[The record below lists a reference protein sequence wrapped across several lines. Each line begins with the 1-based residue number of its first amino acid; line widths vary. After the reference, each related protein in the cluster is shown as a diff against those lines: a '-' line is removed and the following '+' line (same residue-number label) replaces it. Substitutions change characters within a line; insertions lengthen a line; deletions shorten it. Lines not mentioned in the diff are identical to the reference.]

1 MSDKTY
7 LTSQDLLRDS
17 YSLAVNILESG
28 FKPSFI
34 VGVWRGGTP
43 VGIAVQE
50 LLDVCGVK
58 SDHIAIRTSSYRGIE
73 NRDAHVRV
81 HGLNYILKNINAED
95 SLLIID
101 DVHDTGLS
109 IQEVIHQIN
118 RKCRKN
124 APREIRIAT
133 IYYKP
138 DNSKVDFVPDYYV
151 HETDKWLVF
160 PHELDGLSRDEI
172 INDKPEIDHVKE
184 TLLRYINHQ

>member
-138 DNSKVDFVPDYYV
+138 DNSKVDFVPNYYV

>member
-1 MSDKTY
+1 MSKKTY

-17 YSLAVNILESG
+17 YTLAVNILESG

-109 IQEVIHQIN
+109 IQEVIHQIK

-124 APREIRIAT
+124 APGEIKIAT

-138 DNSKVDFVPDYYV
+138 DNSKVDFVPDFYI

-160 PHELDGLSRDEI
+160 PHELDGLSREEI

-184 TLLRYINHQ
+184 TLLNYINHE